1 MKRIGIIFYSILL
14 SLLIVVMSGGVT
26 LVQCNHTGSMSVA
39 QLSPHMGYA
48 AEKDD
53 CCGMKPECHCCHSH
67 AETVG
72 ELPCMNYTL
81 VKAQPTSFS
90 QGFTLDFQP
99 VCLVMPDFVGKQLL
113 RVSQVIVKAMMP
125 EGNGRHGPPRSY
137 LRLITVLLI

>member
-1 MKRIGIIFYSILL
+1 MKRIGILFSGILL
-14 SLLIVVMSGGVT
+14 SLLVILMSGGVT

-39 QLSPHMGYA
+39 QLSPSFEGDA
-48 AEKDD
+48 DNGD
-53 CCGMKPECHCCHSH
+53 CCGMEPECRCCHSH
-67 AETVG
+67 GETVG

-90 QGFTLDFQP
+90 HGFTLDFHP
-99 VCLVMPDFVGKQLL
+99 ACFVVPDFVGQQLL
-113 RVSQVIVKAMMP
+113 RVPQVIVKVLMP